1 MRLFES
7 GDRIVF
13 LSTPFFREDTF
24 ARLLRNFYFTR
35 FPGIRLETFQSV
47 LPPGN
52 AELMQT
58 LLKKEVIA
66 GEVTGAVLHFD
77 IRDFAPDPHMLFA
90 PGEAGHAQRI
100 QAMTR
105 YHDTVEDAVKRL
117 AEAGIPALLLSP
129 LPPGRSRLRSGGQAE
144 GDADDLA
151 DRCVEI
157 SARLAECHGME
168 FLDVLVPMRKLAAA
182 MRENTDERRK
192 DDLRKTPP
200 APDDAPPD
208 LPSYAVMTSLF
219 LEAQKAP
226 RRIFSAELGFSCV
239 EENCSVSEIRMEES
253 GPSFHLTLFALPY
266 PPFEE
271 RAEAD
276 RRIAFS
282 EKWNHMRL
290 AVRGISRGVYTLFVN
305 GACFQEFSSEELE
318 QGIRLDLKS
327 PRSERIGELNRM
339 YEDLQIQ
346 LRGLSPWNLRAA
358 EKESPDKTAAR
369 EESGFQTGNGEE
381 ELRTRLRILS
391 EELRIPFRPDTCK
404 LELKRIGCP

>member
-129 LPPGRSRLRSGGQAE
+129 LPPGRSRLRSGGKRRGMRTISPTAVSKS
-144 GDADDLA
+144 APVLRNA
-151 DRCVEI
+151 TAWNFSTFLCRCG
-157 SARLAECHGME
+157 SSLPQCAKTR
-168 FLDVLVPMRKLAAA
+168 MRGGKTICGK
-182 MRENTDERRK
+182 RHP
-192 DDLRKTPP
+192 LRMTP
-200 APDDAPPD
+200 
-208 LPSYAVMTSLF
+208 
-219 LEAQKAP
+219 
-226 RRIFSAELGFSCV
+226 
-239 EENCSVSEIRMEES
+239 
-253 GPSFHLTLFALPY
+253 
-266 PPFEE
+266 
-271 RAEAD
+271 
-276 RRIAFS
+276 
-282 EKWNHMRL
+282 
-290 AVRGISRGVYTLFVN
+290 
-305 GACFQEFSSEELE
+305 
-318 QGIRLDLKS
+318 
-327 PRSERIGELNRM
+327 
-339 YEDLQIQ
+339 
-346 LRGLSPWNLRAA
+346 
-358 EKESPDKTAAR
+358 
-369 EESGFQTGNGEE
+369 
-381 ELRTRLRILS
+381 LRICRHTRS
-391 EELRIPFRPDTCK
+391 
-404 LELKRIGCP
+404 